1 MVGNFTALALAL
13 VIAALIASAAVG
25 IYAFEIFTLIRER
38 VIRGAANTGG
48 WSRPLHVVSA
58 RRENAAVTSSRNDEN
73 LPASGYQ
80 PAPKKRSSASGIF
93 K

>member
-48 WSRPLHVVSA
+48 WSRPLHVIRPQGECRRYFFSQ
-58 RRENAAVTSSRNDEN
+58 RRESPRERLPTGPEKAVFRV
-73 LPASGYQ
+73 
-80 PAPKKRSSASGIF
+80 RHF
-93 K
+93 

>member
-13 VIAALIASAAVG
+13 VIAALIASTAVG
-25 IYAFEIFTLIRER
+25 IYAFEIFTLMRER
-38 VIRGAANTGG
+38 AIRAAANTGS

-58 RRENAAVTSSRNDEN
+58 RTENAAVTSSRNNEN

-80 PAPKKRSSASGIF
+80 TGPEKAVFRVRDF
-93 K
+93 